1 MFFLP
6 LFDDNPTASRPVI
19 NWLLIGFMICW
30 YFGYQLNYPPEF
42 VYAVGFIPAR
52 LFLGAGLTPSLDIF
66 SPPMTLLTAMFSH
79 GGVMHIIGNLWIAY
93 LLGDNLE
100 DKIGRAKFFLFVV
113 LCGVAG
119 NLAHGLT
126 DTSSEVPL
134 VGFSGAVS
142 GMVLAYVMLFP
153 HANFRCLIVVI
164 FFFRTVNIP
173 AFIVF
178 ALWAFGQVSGLLS
191 APDGVAYWA
200 HAGGAVVGAVLI
212 PFFKK
217 RHVSFNATKVSI
229 SGLRTAQKVSLR
241 RRSGSVPSVRRKRG
255 PWG

>member
-6 LFDDNPTASRPVI
+6 LYDDNPTASRPII
-19 NWLLIGFMICW
+19 NWLFISFMIFW

-42 VYAVGFIPAR
+42 MYAVGFIPAR
-52 LFLGAGLTPSLDIF
+52 FFFDVGLTPSLEIF
-66 SPPMTLLTAMFSH
+66 SPAMTLLTAMFSH
-79 GGVMHIIGNLWIAY
+79 GGIMHLAGNLWIAY

-100 DKIGRAKFFLFVV
+100 DKIGRAKFILFVV
-113 LCGVAG
+113 LCGVVG
-119 NLAHGLT
+119 NLTHGLT
-126 DTSSEVPL
+126 DTSSKVPL

-142 GMVLAYVMLFP
+142 GMILAYVMLFP
-153 HANFRCLIVVI
+153 RANFRCLIVI
-164 FFFRTVNIP
+164 IIFFRTVNIP

-178 ALWAFGQVSGLLS
+178 TLWAFGQVSGLLS

-200 HAGGAVVGAVLI
+200 HAGGAVTGAVLI

-217 RHVSFNATKVSI
+217 RHVSFNAPKMSA
-229 SGLRTAQKVSLR
+229 SGLKTAQKVKLH

>member
-1 MFFLP
+1 MFFIP
-6 LFDDNPTASRPVI
+6 LFDDNPTASRPII
-19 NWLLIGFMICW
+19 NWLLIVFMICW

-52 LFLGAGLTPSLDIF
+52 LFLGVVLTPSLDIY
-66 SPPMTLLTAMFSH
+66 SPPITLLTAMFSH
-79 GGVMHIIGNLWIAY
+79 GGVVHIIGNLWIAY

-126 DTSSEVPL
+126 DPSSKVPL

-142 GMVLAYVMLFP
+142 GMILAYVMLFP
-153 HANFRCLIVVI
+153 HANFRCLIVII

-173 AFIVF
+173 AFIIF
-178 ALWAFGQVSGLLS
+178 GLWAFGQVSGLLS
-191 APDGVAYWA
+191 APDGVAYLA
-200 HAGGAVVGAVLI
+200 HAGGAVAGAVLI

-217 RHVSFNATKVSI
+217 QHVFFNAPKI
-229 SGLRTAQKVSLR
+229 SAAGLGTAQQVSLR

>member
-19 NWLLIGFMICW
+19 NWLLIAFMICW

-42 VYAVGFIPAR
+42 IYAVGFIPAR
-52 LFLGAGLTPSLDIF
+52 LFFGIGLPPSLDIY
-66 SPPMTLLTAMFSH
+66 SPSMTLFTAMFSH
-79 GGVMHIIGNLWIAY
+79 GSLMHIAGNLWITY

-100 DKIGRAKFFLFVV
+100 DKIGKAKFLLFVL

-126 DTSSEVPL
+126 DMSSETPL

-142 GMVLAYVMLFP
+142 GMILAYVMLFP
-153 HANFRCLIVVI
+153 RANFRCLIVI
-164 FFFRTVNIP
+164 IIFFRTVNIP

-178 ALWAFGQVSGLLS
+178 ALWALGQVSGLLS

-200 HAGGAVVGAVLI
+200 HAGGAIAGGALI

-217 RHVSFNATKVSI
+217 RHVSFNAPKMSA
-229 SGLRTAQKVSLR
+229 SGLGTAQKIDFR
-241 RRSGSVPSVRRKRG
+241 RPKGSVPSVKRKRG

>member
-6 LFDDNPTASRPVI
+6 LSDDNPTASRPVI
-19 NWLLIGFMICW
+19 NLILIGFMICW

-52 LFLGAGLTPSLDIF
+52 LFLGVGLTPSLDIY
-66 SPPMTLLTAMFSH
+66 SPTMTLLTAMFSH
-79 GGVMHIIGNLWIAY
+79 GGVMHIVGNLWISY

-126 DTSSEVPL
+126 DMSSVVPL

-153 HANFRCLIVVI
+153 HANFRCLIVII

-200 HAGGAVVGAVLI
+200 HAGGAIAGAVLI

-217 RHVSFNATKVSI
+217 QHVFFNAPKI
-229 SGLRTAQKVSLR
+229 SAAGLGTAQQVSLR

>member
-6 LFDDNPTASRPVI
+6 LFDDNPTASRPII
-19 NWLLIGFMICW
+19 NWILIGFMICW
-30 YFGYQLNYPPEF
+30 YFGYQLGHPPEF

-52 LFLGAGLTPSLDIF
+52 LFLSFSLTPSLDIY
-66 SPPMTLLTAMFSH
+66 SPLMTLLTAMFSH
-79 GGVMHIIGNLWIAY
+79 GGVMHIVSNLWIAY

-126 DTSSEVPL
+126 DMSSEVPL

-142 GMVLAYVMLFP
+142 GMILAYVMLFP
-153 HANFRCLIVVI
+153 RANFRCLIVI
-164 FFFRTVNIP
+164 IIFFRTVNIP

-200 HAGGAVVGAVLI
+200 HAGGAIAGAVLI

-217 RHVSFNATKVSI
+217 KNISFNAPKKSA
-229 SGLRTAQKVSLR
+229 SGLATTQKISLR
-241 RRSGSVPSVRRKRG
+241 RRYGSVPSVRRKRG